1 MDVISCV
8 PVDRAAWE
16 GHGPYPAAVLE
27 EKIADRLARAADAI
41 ARTRG
46 RHVRELVEIIDA
58 KPADESEELET
69 FGEDV
74 RRDPAAYVVIRGR
87 FSTVLA
93 DRAERSGSDG

>member
-1 MDVISCV
+1 MIACV
-8 PVDRAAWE
+8 PVDRATWE
-16 GHGPYPAAVLE
+16 GHGAYPAAMLE
-27 EKIADRLARAADAI
+27 DKIADRLARAADAV

-46 RHVRELVEIIDA
+46 RHVRELVQVIDA

-74 RRDPAAYVVIRGR
+74 RRDPAAYVVIRAR

-93 DRAERSGSDG
+93 DRAERSGRDG